1 MIYKNIPLLIYFFSY
16 ALQSLNPNFVYI
28 SLAISTFILYEQ
40 IIKKKDDLFKIF
52 LVLLPSLSPLVLN
65 NIRLDNSIF
74 FFTSIDPIFIATFFF
89 FCRNCLIIN
98 LRKISLT
105 FVLYGVLLLYAFV
118 HLMIIYLNGQYS
130 NMGLT
135 YNFKAVLYVCTIFTI
150 YNNDFSHFKKQILKI
165 VILSLIILNIQ
176 AFINQPDDNII
187 ITGHLMFIT
196 MAFLALI
203 IYYEINLLNILIYLP
218 FLFFIKN
225 QSITLITI
233 FVVSHLF
240 IFLSKFRVVFN
251 KFNLILLINFQ
262 IIFLISLFF
271 LDLIYEN
278 YNEDNY
284 FYTKFLYDR
293 LQLYIASLEQINYF
307 NFRSEPLNI
316 TVKNIITNTPWNWD
330 SGSHNYFLNTAVA
343 LGLIPAVLL
352 IIIINLFLIRL
363 YKKIKNN
370 FYITDNLPKL
380 FFLSLISSFAVFS
393 ATGNAFSGSVG
404 FLLFLLFGCL
414 NSVINTVKKKQ
425 QGFRKNN

>member
-1 MIYKNIPLLIYFFSY
+1 MIYKNIPLLAYFFSCV
-16 ALQSLNPNFVYI
+16 LQLLNPNFIFI

-40 IIKKKDDLFKIF
+40 IIKKKDDLFTIF
-52 LVLLPSLSPLVLN
+52 LVLLPSLSPLLLN

-74 FFTSIDPIFIATFFF
+74 FFTAIDPIFIATFFF

-98 LRKISLT
+98 LRKINLT
-105 FVLYGVLLLYAFV
+105 FVSYGVLLLYSFV
-118 HLMIIYLNGQYS
+118 HLIIIYLNGQHS

-150 YNNDFSHFKKQILKI
+150 YNNDFSRFKKQILNI

-176 AFINQPDDNII
+176 LFINQPDDNII
-187 ITGHLMFIT
+187 IITGYLIFIA

-203 IYYEINLLNILIYLP
+203 IYYKIKLLNILIYLP
-218 FLFFIKN
+218 TLFFIKN
-225 QSITLITI
+225 QSFTLITI

-251 KFNLILLINFQ
+251 KFNLIFLINFQ
-262 IIFLISLFF
+262 VIFLISFFF

-293 LQLYIASLEQINYF
+293 LPLYIASLEQIKYF
-307 NFRSEPLNI
+307 NFRLEPLNI
-316 TVKNIITNTPWNWD
+316 TVENIIADKPWAWD

-343 LGLIPAVLL
+343 LGLIPTILL
-352 IIIINLFLIRL
+352 LIIINLFLIRL

-370 FYITDNLPKL
+370 FHMKDNFPKL
-380 FFLSLISSFAVFS
+380 FFITLISSFAVFS
-393 ATGNAFSGSVG
+393 ATGNAFSGSIG

-414 NSVINTVKKKQ
+414 NSVINSVKKKQ
-425 QGFRKNN
+425 